1 MSEKLAELILF
12 NKPRSEQASTGL
24 ESPQPYSRARSR
36 RKFRVTLTALWSQAG
51 TPAPAKLCSAGLK
64 WSRLLCAVAQA
75 LRFGDSG
82 RNVRT
87 CEVVQCRPEVESPAL
102 RSCTGASIRRLRP
115 RAEHSPPAARRR

>member
-64 WSRLLCAVAQA
+64 WSRLLCAVALA

-82 RNVRT
+82 RGRNI
-87 CEVVQCRPEVESPAL
+87 A
-102 RSCTGASIRRLRP
+102 RRLLGAA
-115 RAEHSPPAARRR
+115 AEEEILHLSRQILTR